1 MNPTNAP
8 VTLDMSKSQP
18 LDQGQQNQVPSG
30 VTLDMSK
37 SQPIGGSGTPPQTPP
52 QTPPVQP
59 GQDESWLSREYQT
72 SGLKG
77 MVDLGKAALY
87 QRPIDL
93 YQEMVANAQKGDYKS
108 AAESANKLLTMP
120 ITAGLND
127 KDSPLRK
134 AATAII
140 MQPIDTIK
148 NEYQA
153 QRKQGKTPL
162 QAVLDPGD
170 EARKVVSD
178 LKGGHPLDALSS
190 AVHAGTKAVA
200 AVPLVGGA
208 AEQVGSNLDTD
219 IHNGNYSAALGDIT
233 GPLTTMGI
241 GKVLGA
247 LGDAGEATTGAEA
260 GEAGATTPATTG
272 TPPPP
277 GGEAPAPAPVTPP
290 SSVTPGTAGVRPATA
305 SVAGEKIPVGAT
317 SPALAGKPNLLA
329 RGVASFATKEGAAK
343 FVAEQTQPAVVN
355 ALGKNFA
362 DSGLNYLNDLK
373 SLRGDEPITIQ
384 PGDIKSTDD
393 LVSLM
398 RKEAKPTYSK
408 LDEAAAGDQ
417 ADWDAQYGPDSPHA
431 KAVEAAEEAQKAL
444 GPNAK
449 VTSKIPE
456 PPERPQSFTEMQD
469 DLNDYSRI
477 LKSKDAS
484 ITDKATAKQ
493 MVPKLRNQMSAFLNN
508 HADVVEPGELAAA
521 NKTYA
526 LATRYDYIADRLR
539 SAVKGIEGGNL
550 TTSATKSISPT
561 TLENLP
567 DQFDNHFQPGDFK
580 KLLGTEGMKNYND
593 ISRLLEEPKTGSA
606 FLKFLNSLSFTDKAS
621 PLGTPLSAAADNIL
635 FNPAAGQKA
644 LALWKGVSNTIAKP
658 VSAAAGAAK
667 VAAKAAGTVLN
678 KTPTAAKVATYGALA
693 GALGGPQAEQAQP
706 DQGQQ

>member
-1 MNPTNAP
+1 VANQ
-8 VTLDMSKSQP
+8 SSQP
-18 LDQGQQNQVPSG
+18 PSG
-30 VTLDMSK
+30 
-37 SQPIGGSGTPPQTPP
+37 QTPP
-52 QTPPVQP
+52 PQG
-59 GQDESWLSREYQT
+59 GQDEGFLSRAYET
-72 SGLKG
+72 SGAKG
-77 MVDLGKAALY
+77 LVDLGKAALY

-93 YQEMVANAQKGDYKS
+93 YHEMVSSAQKGDYKT

-148 NEYQA
+148 NEYKE
-153 QRKQGKTPL
+153 QRAQGKTPM

-190 AVHAGTKAVA
+190 AVHAGTRAVA

-247 LGDAGEATTGAEA
+247 LGDAGEAAGGVEA
-260 GEAGATTPATTG
+260 GEAGAAAPETAG
-272 TPPPP
+272 VPPPP
-277 GGEAPAPAPVTPP
+277 SGEAPASAPITPT

-305 SVAGEKIPVGAT
+305 SVAGESIPVGAT

-408 LDEAAAGDQ
+408 LDEAAGEDQ

-469 DLNDYSRI
+469 DLNDYNRI

-508 HADVVEPGELAAA
+508 HADVVEPGELEAA

-580 KLLGTEGMKNYND
+580 KLLGNEGMKNYND
-593 ISRLLEEPKTGSA
+593 ISRLLAEPKTGSA

-621 PLGTPLSAAADNIL
+621 PLGTPLSAAADNVL

-644 LALWKGVSNTIAKP
+644 MALWKGVSNTIAKP
-658 VSAAAGAAK
+658 ASAVAG
-667 VAAKAAGTVLN
+667 AAKAAGMVLN

-693 GALGGPQAEQAQP
+693 GALGGPQAEQQAQP
-706 DQGQQ
+706 NPQ